1 MYLSGSL
8 QRPEER
14 ARVHLCDRVE
24 GELERR
30 DDREA
35 APAAA
40 QGPEQ
45 VVLALGVGV
54 DDPAVRGHRLDG
66 EDAVAREA
74 VAARQPADPTAE
86 RVADHADVLGRARQR
101 RQPLLGRGGHDL
113 APERAGPERG
123 PVWPPRRSRRRA
135 CARSLRRIVPSAA
148 PSARRCG
155 PFPAARAAIR
165 APRRTRPPRR
175 CPPRP
180 RGRRPRLDACRRRGS
195 TPAVRCPSRRRS
207 VARSPLSASRGGRRG
222 SR

>member
-1 MYLSGSL
+1 MEDLSGPL

-30 DDREA
+30 DDRKA
-35 APAAA
+35 ASAAA

-45 VVLALGVGV
+45 VVLALGVGA
-54 DDPAVRGHRLDG
+54 DYPAVRGHRLDG

-113 APERAGPERG
+113 APERAGPDAGPFGPRVDLDAAHARG
-123 PVWPPRRSRRRA
+123 LDEDRPQ
-135 CARSLRRIVPSAA
+135 AA

-155 PFPAARAAIR
+155 PFPAAQSRNPR
-165 APRRTRPPRR
+165 APASSTTAAMSSEASGDDRDRTLVD
-175 CPPRP
+175 
-180 RGRRPRLDACRRRGS
+180 GEVPRLPCGV
-195 TPAVRCPSRRRS
+195 PAA
-207 VARSPLSASRGGRRG
+207 VAR
-222 SR
+222 